1 MHTVKLAIRL
11 VRKHTINN
19 GTMSIKRML
28 DILDIGYYEPAGAY
42 QAPKEFTSPEM
53 SFQIHLKH
61 QTQQKNMLQ
70 LLLFEIFIIVSCH
83 RTCHISGSLKQW
95 KLRNHLLNYL
105 MMIIG
110 LH

>member
-19 GTMSIKRML
+19 GTMSIKMML
-28 DILDIGYYEPAGAY
+28 DILDIWYYEPAGAY

-61 QTQQKNMLQ
+61 QTQQKICSNYSYSKYSLSSHVTGRVTSV
-70 LLLFEIFIIVSCH
+70 EVS
-83 RTCHISGSLKQW
+83 SS
-95 KLRNHLLNYL
+95 
-105 MMIIG
+105 
-110 LH
+110 